1 MSFIKYKKIGNK
13 EFAYEVTSY
22 HDKVKKV
29 PAQKSKY
36 L

>member
-1 MSFIKYKKIGNK
+1 MSFIRCKKIGNN
-13 EFAYEVTSY
+13 EYAYEVTSF